1 MKMSRRAK
9 RMEKQH
15 KRRKGGASLNL
26 VALMDIF
33 TILVF
38 FLLVNTTGIQPQGTK
53 VVLPESIADKVPAE
67 TIIITVSNEAIVVQ
81 GRRIADVQ
89 SVMATEGVV
98 IEALRQELS
107 HHARRSRLL
116 LAGAADSAEE
126 ERPVT
131 IMGDKEIPYKLLKR
145 IMLTCT
151 QTGFSQVSLAV
162 TRAAKKGGSI

>member
-15 KRRKGGASLNL
+15 KRRQGAAGLNL

-38 FLLVNTTGIQPQGTK
+38 FLLVNTSGVQPQGTK
-53 VVLPESIADKVPAE
+53 VELPQSIAEKVPEE
-67 TIIITVSNEAIVVQ
+67 TILITVSNEAIVVQ
-81 GRRIADVQ
+81 GRRVADTA
-89 SVMATEGVV
+89 SVMAADSLI
-98 IEALRQELS
+98 IEELRQELDY
-107 HHARRSRLL
+107 HAKRKRVSD
-116 LAGAADSAEE
+116 ASAPE

-151 QTGFSQVSLAV
+151 QTGYSQVSLAV
-162 TRAAKKGGSI
+162 TRKARAGGAAS